1 MAIRIRCSECRKKIS
16 IDEAFAGGMCRC
28 PYCKA
33 IVYVPE
39 AATATGEGVRPP
51 APTGRPD
58 APQAR
63 PAAPGAAV
71 PPPPPGAPAAAPA
84 GEHIP
89 MARPV
94 KIQGIITM
102 VLLVLLAL
110 MVAGGVTVALL
121 YLRGPDYTPQPVPD
135 DTLPPDLLAVSRRGP
150 AVADIKLPEGPV
162 LYVLDGGS
170 SMRDAFDPAVVMTE
184 NSILS
189 VTEKGTFTVLLC
201 RETEDEFLSEDF
213 QPGGEKG
220 QAAARERLR
229 NIAPS
234 GATDLPRALK
244 AALERKPKTLV
255 LFARKPVDD
264 CLDLAKQ
271 AHEQGVTIHAV
282 VIDGDPEVNQSVKAI
297 ADATGGTARFVT
309 SAEL

>member
-1 MAIRIRCSECRKKIS
+1 MAIKIRCSECRKKIS

-33 IVYVPE
+33 IVYVAE
-39 AATATGEGVRPP
+39 AETTPGEGVRPP

-58 APQAR
+58 MPQAR

-71 PPPPPGAPAAAPA
+71 PPPPPGAPAA
-84 GEHIP
+84 EHIP

-94 KIQGIITM
+94 KIQGIITI
-102 VLLVLLAL
+102 VLLALLAL
-110 MVAGGVTVALL
+110 MVAGGVALTL
-121 YLRGPDYTPQPVPD
+121 MYVRGPQYDPQPVPD
-135 DTLPPDLLAVSRRGP
+135 DDQPVDLLGVSRRGP
-150 AVADIKLPEGPV
+150 AVADVKLARDAV

-170 SMRDAFDPAVVMTE
+170 GMRDTFDAAVVMTE

-189 VTEKGTFTVLLC
+189 LTEKGTFGVLLC
-201 RETEDEFLSEDF
+201 REGEDEFLSEDF

-220 QAAARERLR
+220 RTAAQERLR
-229 NIAPS
+229 GIAPS

-264 CLDLAKQ
+264 CLDLAQQ
-271 AHEQGVTIHAV
+271 AKEQGVTIHALV
-282 VIDGDPEVNQSVKAI
+282 VDGDPEVNQSMKAL
-297 ADATGGTARFVT
+297 AEATGGTARVV
-309 SAEL
+309 SKSEL